1 MLTLTSEMFDRID
14 AIRQA
19 TTTAIKSST
28 LPDELQI
35 DLRQALNQSIDTTVA
50 AVLKAAGTS
59 TSTSSGTTNTN
70 LTF

>member
-1 MLTLTSEMFDRID
+1 MLTITPEMLDRIE

-28 LPDELQI
+28 LPDELTI
-35 DLRQALNQSIDTTVA
+35 DLRQAINESIDTTVA

-59 TSTSSGTTNTN
+59 TSSAGIITPTVQ
-70 LTF
+70 F

>member
-1 MLTLTSEMFDRID
+1 MLTLTSEMFDRVE

-28 LPDELQI
+28 LPEELQI

-50 AVLKAAGTS
+50 SVLKAAG

-70 LTF
+70 LQF